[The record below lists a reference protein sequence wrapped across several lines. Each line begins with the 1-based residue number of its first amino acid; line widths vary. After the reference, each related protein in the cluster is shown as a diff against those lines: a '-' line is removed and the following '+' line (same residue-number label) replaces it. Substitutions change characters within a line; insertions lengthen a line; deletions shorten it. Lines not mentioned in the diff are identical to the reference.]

1 MIRERD
7 TILIIDFGSQYTQLI
22 ARRIRENRIFSL
34 VKPHTLTMKEF
45 NEIKPKGVILSGG
58 PDSVTSLKKI
68 KMSIDIRK
76 LSIPILGICYGMQYI
91 ADVYGGKVSK
101 SKKKEFGH
109 SIFMAKKASKI
120 FPKKIINK
128 NINVWMSH
136 SDKVTKIPKG
146 FVITGKST
154 NSTISSF
161 SLEEKNIYALQFHP
175 EVTNTQFGINIIKT
189 FIMSIC
195 KCKKSW
201 TTKNIIQEKISEIK
215 KIVQN
220 EKVLLALSGGVDST
234 VVAALLKKSIKSNLI
249 CMFIDT
255 GLLRKNEKEE
265 VKENIQKKLKLN
277 LKVIDAQSIFMKKL
291 QGVTNP
297 ESKRKIIGET
307 FIRIFENES
316 KKFKNVK
323 YLAQGT
329 IYPDVIESSSA
340 SKNSDVIKSHH
351 NVGGLPK
358 KFNFLLVEP
367 IRNLFKDEVRSIGKE
382 LSIPDKL
389 LNRHPFPGP
398 GLAVRI
404 IGDISKD
411 KISILQDVD
420 NIFIEELISSGF
432 YDKIS
437 QALAVFL
444 PIKSV
449 GVMGDQRQYNYVV
462 ALRSVKT
469 SDFMTASVSTLP
481 FELLNKISTR
491 IINEV
496 PKVSRVVYDITSKP
510 PGTIEWE

>member
-22 ARRIRENRIFSL
+22 ARRIRENGVYSL
-34 VKPHTLTMKEF
+34 VKPHNITLKALKGI
-45 NEIKPKGVILSGG
+45 NPKGIILSGG
-58 PDSVTSLKKI
+58 PDSVTKFRKI
-68 KMSIDIRK
+68 KMIIDIRK

-91 ADVYGGKVSK
+91 ANIYGGKVSK
-101 SKKKEFGH
+101 SKKREFGH
-109 SIFMAKKASKI
+109 SIFMATKKSKI
-120 FPKKIINK
+120 FPTKIIKK

-136 SDKVTKIPKG
+136 SDKVTEIPKG
-146 FVITGKST
+146 FALTGKST
-154 NSTISSF
+154 NSNISSF
-161 SLEEKNIYALQFHP
+161 SQEEKKIYALQFHP
-175 EVTNTQFGINIIKT
+175 EVTNTQYGINIIKS
-189 FIMSIC
+189 FIINIC

-201 TTKNIIQEKISEIK
+201 TTRNIIDEKISQIK
-215 KIVQN
+215 KVVKN

-234 VVAALLKKSIKSNLI
+234 VVAVLLKKSIKNNLI

-265 VKENIQKKLKLN
+265 VKENIQKKLNLN
-277 LKVIDAQSIFMKKL
+277 LKVINAQSIFLRKL
-291 QGVTNP
+291 KGITDP

-307 FIRIFENES
+307 FIRVFEKES

-340 SKNSDVIKSHH
+340 SSSSDVIKSHH

-358 KFNFLLVEP
+358 KFNFSLVEP
-367 IRNLFKDEVRSIGKE
+367 LRNLFKDEVRNIGKE
-382 LSIPDKL
+382 LSIPNKL

-404 IGDISKD
+404 IGDISRD
-411 KISILQDVD
+411 KLSILQDVD
-420 NIFIEELISSGF
+420 KIFIDELIFSGF

-449 GVMGDQRQYNYVV
+449 GVMGDQRKYNYVV
-462 ALRSVKT
+462 ALRSVET

-496 PKVSRVVYDITSKP
+496 PKISRVVYDITSKP